1 MSSPSNSTHAKP
13 ALGIFEFVCLM
24 ALMTSLVALSIDA
37 MLPAMNQIGEA
48 MGSTSQQ
55 QVHLIVSIFF
65 IGMAVGQLF
74 FGPFA
79 DARGR
84 RATILTGLI
93 IFAVGTLICMSAE
106 SMEVMLAGRL
116 VQAFGV
122 SGPRIAAMAVIRD
135 QFVGEAMARIM
146 SFIMVVFI
154 LVPMVAPLVG
164 HTVMLWFSWKHI
176 FTLFLIV
183 ALLAGIW
190 FFSRQPETL
199 PSDKRIPFSWKALIE
214 SSKYIF
220 THREVMGYSLAMGAI
235 FGAFLA
241 YLSAS
246 QTIFQTFYGAGDK
259 FPAIFALLAFSI
271 GLASFFNGTL
281 VMRLG
286 MRLLC
291 RVALVGSVI
300 FSFVLLIVVYHHAGL
315 PPMWL
320 FIAILFVGFFF
331 IGVLFGNLNAMA
343 MQPLGAMAGL
353 GAAII
358 GSISS
363 LIAVPV
369 AIAVDAF
376 LDRDVLPIAIGFVI
390 FCVLALLAVQW
401 AEKPH
406 RAS

>member
-1 MSSPSNSTHAKP
+1 
-13 ALGIFEFVCLM
+13 L
-24 ALMTSLVALSIDA
+24 
-37 MLPAMNQIGEA
+37 
-48 MGSTSQQ
+48 
-55 QVHLIVSIFF
+55 
-65 IGMAVGQLF
+65 
-74 FGPFA
+74 
-79 DARGR
+79 
-84 RATILTGLI
+84 
-93 IFAVGTLICMSAE
+93 
-106 SMEVMLAGRL
+106 
-116 VQAFGV
+116 
-122 SGPRIAAMAVIRD
+122 
-135 QFVGEAMARIM
+135 
-146 SFIMVVFI
+146 
-154 LVPMVAPLVG
+154 
-164 HTVMLWFSWKHI
+164 KHI

-199 PSDKRIPFSWKALIE
+199 PRDKRIPFSWKALIE
-214 SSKYIF
+214 SFKYIF

-300 FSFVLLIVVYHHAGL
+300 FSFGLLIVVYHHAGL